1 MGRDG
6 KIGPPLP
13 LLAICILGG
22 CRALLG
28 SREQIWRQRVLCG
41 DGQTAAHRPSS
52 ERSVFAGREGIA
64 CSKLCLF
71 VYHPLARHIG
81 CVAAGKSDPSFGTMR
96 TFVAVAVRDGAQAGL
111 SRALSAAP
119 LPR

>member
-1 MGRDG
+1 MGR
-6 KIGPPLP
+6 
-13 LLAICILGG
+13 LGLRFPSSPSASWVG
-22 CRALLG
+22 AEHCWAAG
-28 SREQIWRQRVLCG
+28 SRFGGSVCCVGMGRLPPTVLQAKGACL
-41 DGQTAAHRPSS
+41 QA
-52 ERSVFAGREGIA
+52 EGIA

-71 VYHPLARHIG
+71 VYHPFARHIG